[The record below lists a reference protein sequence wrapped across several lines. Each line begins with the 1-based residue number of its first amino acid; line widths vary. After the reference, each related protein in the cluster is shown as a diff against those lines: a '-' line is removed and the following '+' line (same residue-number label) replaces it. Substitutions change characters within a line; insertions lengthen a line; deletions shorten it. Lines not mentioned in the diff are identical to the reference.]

1 VHAPAPPP
9 PRPGSSGTSPAPA
22 AAAETSLGWQTQ
34 AAYGA
39 GGVLD
44 RLGAQGLKDLGN
56 PVFNLILGINPVL
69 IGWTFVG
76 TRLWDA
82 FTDPLMGTIS
92 DNARTRWGR
101 RRPFMLAGTLLSALA
116 IVPIFWMPAGMGFLA
131 TAAWMSI
138 TGLLFFTAFTIFDVP
153 YRALA
158 YELAPGYHGKTQLL
172 AVRTAFA
179 MLVAALT
186 PWIFP
191 LAQSG
196 WLGSP
201 RESLPWIACGLGLIV
216 LLSGLIPT
224 LLLKESAAQ
233 AVAVSRQRQVSFRE
247 GIAGTL
253 SCRPFTRLLAI
264 GASAILGVNLG
275 FGFGNYVIIYHVY
288 GGDRA
293 GAAPLLGWYGTAFVG
308 MALCATPL
316 IARVARSIGKRNTL
330 MLALSLSFLGSTL
343 SWWLFSPQHPWTSLI
358 VPLLFSP
365 GTVSLWM
372 LGEAMVADVSQASSE
387 RSGVR
392 MEARFSSVFAWV
404 MKTATAVAILGSN
417 LLLNLT
423 GFDVL
428 RETGQSAE
436 SVLGIRLIYLALP
449 ASGFLVSLFLLRRFR
464 DHRPAPHP

>member
-1 VHAPAPPP
+1 MPAPAPPP
-9 PRPGSSGTSPAPA
+9 PRPSPSGASPEPA
-22 AAAETSLGWQTQ
+22 ATVETPLGWRDH

-82 FTDPLMGTIS
+82 FTDPLMGAIS

-116 IVPIFWMPAGMGFLA
+116 IVPIFWMPADMGFLA
-131 TAAWMSI
+131 TAAWMSL

-158 YELAPGYHGKTQLL
+158 YELAAGYHGKTQLL
-172 AVRTAFA
+172 AVRTVFA
-179 MLVAALT
+179 MIAAALI

-191 LAQSG
+191 LSQSG

-201 RESLPWIACGLGLIV
+201 RESLPWIACGLGVIV
-216 LLSGLIPT
+216 LVSGLVPT
-224 LLLKESAAQ
+224 LLLREPAAQ
-233 AVAVSRQRQVSFRE
+233 TLVVSRQRQVSFKE
-247 GIAGTL
+247 GIATTL
-253 SCRPFTRLLAI
+253 SCRPFIRLLAI

-288 GGDRA
+288 GGDRTA
-293 GAAPLLGWYGTAFVG
+293 AAPLVGWYGTAFVA

-316 IARVARSIGKRNTL
+316 LTKTARNIGKRNTL
-330 MLALSLSFLGSTL
+330 MLALSLSFLGSTF
-343 SWWLFSPQHPWTSLI
+343 SWWLFSPQHPWTSLV
-358 VPLLFSP
+358 VPILFSP

-372 LGEAMVADVSQASSE
+372 LGEAMVADVSQLSSE

-404 MKTATAVAILGSN
+404 MKTSTAVAILGSN

-423 GFDVL
+423 GFDVQ
-428 RETGQSAE
+428 REAGQSAH

-449 ASGFLVSLFLLRRFR
+449 AAGFLVALFLLRHYR
-464 DHRPAPHP
+464 DHRPAPHA